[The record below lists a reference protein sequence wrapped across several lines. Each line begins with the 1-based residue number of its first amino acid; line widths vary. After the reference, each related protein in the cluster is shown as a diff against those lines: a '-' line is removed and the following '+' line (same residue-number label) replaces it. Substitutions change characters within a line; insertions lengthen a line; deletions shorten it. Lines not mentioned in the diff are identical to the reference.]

1 MFKLS
6 LTDIKKVYS
15 IVKKRV
21 FKKYQLHDFD
31 NLIKYS
37 DLLCFCVYRF
47 NWIFVDKDIEDLL
60 QKTANEHFT
69 NSINKSGLDK
79 NRIIFYDQI
88 GSIECLGLQYL
99 RALIAADYEILY
111 IFESSTRKC
120 AQTLLTEIS
129 SYEKIK
135 IVCVDSSKPNKLTLV
150 EDLRNQIIRFNPSK
164 ALIHSPAEG
173 AFGVVLWN
181 SLVGINRFKI
191 VPGDH
196 HFYLGVNCADYFIEY
211 RKFGYTTA
219 VQKREIDK
227 RKIYMLPYYP
237 LVDNNDFKGF
247 DNDFSDKVVIFSAGA
262 PYKIYGEN
270 SLYFDIL
277 KRIIHKHPN
286 VIILFAGDGYLKP
299 FQNFIEKNNLN
310 VKIKLLGYRRDLN
323 MCVAKSDIYLVT
335 FPISGGL
342 TTQYAA
348 YHSKPILAFTT
359 PNLSVNYVEDVV
371 GVDRDNMVE
380 KITYTDIEEFFDY
393 ADKIIFDSTF
403 RISEGLRV
411 NSLLTKLDDF
421 NLRLRNILDGSCQT
435 VDMKFENI
443 DYNKLVDQNID
454 VENKYIPNLRVCIVK
469 YFRCGFLIHFS
480 FIFSKVFFSKSFIKY
495 FYSKLIRFV
504 HR

>member
-1 MFKLS
+1 
-6 LTDIKKVYS
+6 
-15 IVKKRV
+15 
-21 FKKYQLHDFD
+21 
-31 NLIKYS
+31 
-37 DLLCFCVYRF
+37 
-47 NWIFVDKDIEDLL
+47 
-60 QKTANEHFT
+60 
-69 NSINKSGLDK
+69 
-79 NRIIFYDQI
+79 
-88 GSIECLGLQYL
+88 
-99 RALIAADYEILY
+99 
-111 IFESSTRKC
+111 
-120 AQTLLTEIS
+120 
-129 SYEKIK
+129 
-135 IVCVDSSKPNKLTLV
+135 
-150 EDLRNQIIRFNPSK
+150 
-164 ALIHSPAEG
+164 
-173 AFGVVLWN
+173 
-181 SLVGINRFKI
+181 
-191 VPGDH
+191 
-196 HFYLGVNCADYFIEY
+196 
-211 RKFGYTTA
+211 
-219 VQKREIDK
+219 
-227 RKIYMLPYYP
+227 MLPYYP